1 MYIKNLKPKKNGR
14 FKQGYINPESCKKL
28 YENLKNEPIIY
39 RSSWERRFIT
49 WCESSPKVVAW
60 GSECIH
66 IPYYNPVDQK
76 THNYYP
82 DFVVELVNGDKLVVE
97 IKPENQTVRPTTES
111 AVITDT
117 STVPTTAVRCL
128 YSIEIKNEA
137 RQNTV
142 TARQRKTYF
151 LAPKSCV
158 PKITVSGITPKIK
171 I

>member
-1 MYIKNLKPKKNGR
+1 MYIKHLKPKKNGR

-97 IKPENQTVRPTTES
+97 IKPENQTVRPALMLMRQSRLTPPPRAAS
-111 AVITDT
+111 LRLPAT
-117 STVPTTAVRCL
+117 STLVRNNL
-128 YSIEIKNEA
+128 
-137 RQNTV
+137 R
-142 TARQRKTYF
+142 
-151 LAPKSCV
+151 
-158 PKITVSGITPKIK
+158 
-171 I
+171 